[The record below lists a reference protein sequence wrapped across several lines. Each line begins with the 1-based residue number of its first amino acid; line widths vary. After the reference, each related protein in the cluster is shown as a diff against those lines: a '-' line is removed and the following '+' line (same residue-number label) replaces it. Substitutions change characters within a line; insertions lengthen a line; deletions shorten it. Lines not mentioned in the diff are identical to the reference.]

1 MTMPTFFWASVVL
14 ILYIYI
20 GYPLLMRLLPRN
32 PVRIRE
38 SAELPS
44 VTVLIPAYNEAD
56 VIEQTVRNKL
66 EQAYPS
72 DRLEVIVISD
82 ESSDGTDEIVRTIAN
97 QDSRVKL
104 LRQEPRQ
111 GKTAGLN
118 RAVEEAA
125 GEIIIFSDANSQFA
139 SDALK
144 HLVAPFSDDSVGY
157 VTGKMVYVNEEGNL
171 IGDGCGAY
179 MRYENSLRHWESRVS
194 SVVGVDGGVDAVR
207 KSLYQPMSPDQ
218 LPDFVQPLKVVEQG
232 KRVVYTDSALLHEES
247 LKDSQSEFK
256 MRVRVSLR
264 AYWAMWDMRH
274 LMNPLRY
281 GVFSLQLISHKLLRY
296 LAFVPLLAA
305 LVSGLILADVHW
317 IYALASIVQI
327 VFYSVA
333 GYSIVEG
340 GSGNR
345 LVNLI
350 NYFSLINTASMIA
363 FVKFVKGEKIVIW
376 KPRGG

>member
-20 GYPLLMRLLPRN
+20 GYPMLLRLLPRN

-38 SAELPS
+38 NAELPS

-139 SDALK
+139 PDALK

-157 VTGKMVYVNEEGNL
+157 VTGKMAYVNEEGNL

-179 MRYENSLRHWESRVS
+179 MRYENSLREWESKVS

-218 LPDFVQPLKVVEQG
+218 LPDFVQPLKVIEQG
-232 KRVVYTDSALLHEES
+232 KRVVYTDRALLQEES
-247 LKDSQSEFK
+247 LKDSQSEFR

-296 LAFVPLLAA
+296 LAFVPLLAG
-305 LVSGLILADVHW
+305 LVSGLVLADAHW

-327 VFYSVA
+327 VFYSIA

-345 LVNLI
+345 WVNLI
-350 NYFSLINTASMIA
+350 NYFSLINTASLIA